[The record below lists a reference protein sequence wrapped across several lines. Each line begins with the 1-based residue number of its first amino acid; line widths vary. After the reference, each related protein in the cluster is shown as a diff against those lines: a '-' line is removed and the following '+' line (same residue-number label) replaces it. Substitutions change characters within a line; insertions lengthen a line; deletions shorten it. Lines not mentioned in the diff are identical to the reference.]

1 MFVDCM
7 RAWTASWQLNNIFLC
22 ESVKWIISLLMWT
35 MSFYHFATSI
45 NQPIKIDF
53 FFSTEQC
60 TKWAYKIKPTQWDTV
75 RFINRVH
82 TFFFFSYIH
91 LEWSSS
97 WKKNIFF
104 CVWRKKKTF
113 SIFTCYAKKK
123 IRKMVWDYIWLCL
136 FRSYWTFDLIL
147 DRQHFQW

>member
-7 RAWTASWQLNNIFLC
+7 RAWTASWQLNNNFLC

-97 WKKNIFF
+97 WKKKHIFF
-104 CVWRKKKTF
+104 VFDEKRKLSPFSLVMQRKKYEKWIEI
-113 SIFTCYAKKK
+113 IFDFVYFVHIERLT
-123 IRKMVWDYIWLCL
+123 
-136 FRSYWTFDLIL
+136 
-147 DRQHFQW
+147 